1 MRCSDKERP
10 LRGGQKKTKS
20 LRLRV
25 KHIKSRVMKKGNFFA
40 NCVFAVSVIL
50 TVLSFSACTDDS
62 NDVVATTSEV
72 IEQAEVP
79 FSVVLK
85 AMNSDGN
92 DITTKGEVNG
102 ATLFVFDQNN
112 DFFEQI
118 NVNKSTILSRR
129 AIDINCP
136 NSNDI
141 TVIAWSGINSGNE
154 EISNMSKANI
164 ISDLQV
170 SLKENNGIANIPS
183 DLFYGQVTLHKNSST
198 KSTVSN
204 ELQIIR
210 KTSIF
215 QLSTKGLIKYLGSN
229 AGNFEY
235 RIKNTKSSLD
245 YNGNPTGEEVEFAFP
260 ASFDE
265 KGNLTTETQAIF
277 PAQNITVELYKDG
290 NLIFSSE
297 KDKNGELFA
306 ATPGKRTE
314 ITFKYSGEVSAN
326 ITIAD
331 WATVIQHITMN

>member
-1 MRCSDKERP
+1 
-10 LRGGQKKTKS
+10 
-20 LRLRV
+20 
-25 KHIKSRVMKKGNFFA
+25 MKRGNFFA

-154 EISNMSKANI
+154 EI
-164 ISDLQV
+164 Q
-170 SLKENNGIANIPS
+170 
-183 DLFYGQVTLHKNSST
+183 T
-198 KSTVSN
+198 
-204 ELQIIR
+204 
-210 KTSIF
+210 
-215 QLSTKGLIKYLGSN
+215 
-229 AGNFEY
+229 
-235 RIKNTKSSLD
+235 
-245 YNGNPTGEEVEFAFP
+245 
-260 ASFDE
+260 
-265 KGNLTTETQAIF
+265 
-277 PAQNITVELYKDG
+277 
-290 NLIFSSE
+290 
-297 KDKNGELFA
+297 
-306 ATPGKRTE
+306 
-314 ITFKYSGEVSAN
+314 
-326 ITIAD
+326 
-331 WATVIQHITMN
+331 

>member
-1 MRCSDKERP
+1 
-10 LRGGQKKTKS
+10 
-20 LRLRV
+20 
-25 KHIKSRVMKKGNFFA
+25 MKRGNFFA

-92 DITTKGEVNG
+92 DITTNGEVHG

-170 SLKENNGIANIPS
+170 TRAPCMM
-183 DLFYGQVTLHKNSST
+183 
-198 KSTVSN
+198 
-204 ELQIIR
+204 R
-210 KTSIF
+210 
-215 QLSTKGLIKYLGSN
+215 LSTSRPNWSVPRGWAAEKNCSSFSVSMASGS
-229 AGNFEY
+229 
-235 RIKNTKSSLD
+235 
-245 YNGNPTGEEVEFAFP
+245 
-260 ASFDE
+260 
-265 KGNLTTETQAIF
+265 
-277 PAQNITVELYKDG
+277 
-290 NLIFSSE
+290 
-297 KDKNGELFA
+297 
-306 ATPGKRTE
+306 
-314 ITFKYSGEVSAN
+314 
-326 ITIAD
+326 
-331 WATVIQHITMN
+331 

>member
-1 MRCSDKERP
+1 
-10 LRGGQKKTKS
+10 
-20 LRLRV
+20 
-25 KHIKSRVMKKGNFFA
+25 MKRGNFFA

-141 TVIAWSGINSGNE
+141 TVIAWSAVSYTHLDVYKRQELLNPILPSCSCNPRVSIVTVPTFGRIT
-154 EISNMSKANI
+154 IS
-164 ISDLQV
+164 V
-170 SLKENNGIANIPS
+170 S
-183 DLFYGQVTLHKNSST
+183 F
-198 KSTVSN
+198 
-204 ELQIIR
+204 
-210 KTSIF
+210 
-215 QLSTKGLIKYLGSN
+215 
-229 AGNFEY
+229 
-235 RIKNTKSSLD
+235 
-245 YNGNPTGEEVEFAFP
+245 
-260 ASFDE
+260 
-265 KGNLTTETQAIF
+265 
-277 PAQNITVELYKDG
+277 
-290 NLIFSSE
+290 
-297 KDKNGELFA
+297 
-306 ATPGKRTE
+306 ATPPAFVNTC
-314 ITFKYSGEVSAN
+314 SLP
-326 ITIAD
+326 
-331 WATVIQHITMN
+331 

>member
-1 MRCSDKERP
+1 
-10 LRGGQKKTKS
+10 
-20 LRLRV
+20 
-25 KHIKSRVMKKGNFFA
+25 MKRGNFFA

-245 YNGNPTGEEVEFAFP
+245 YNGNPT
-260 ASFDE
+260 
-265 KGNLTTETQAIF
+265 ETQAIF

>member
-1 MRCSDKERP
+1 
-10 LRGGQKKTKS
+10 
-20 LRLRV
+20 
-25 KHIKSRVMKKGNFFA
+25 MKKGNFFA
-40 NCVFAVSVIL
+40 NCVFAVSVIF

-183 DLFYGQVTLHKNSST
+183 DLFMDKLRFIRTLQQNPPYQT
-198 KSTVSN
+198 NYKSFAK
-204 ELQIIR
+204 LQ
-210 KTSIF
+210 
-215 QLSTKGLIKYLGSN
+215 
-229 AGNFEY
+229 
-235 RIKNTKSSLD
+235 
-245 YNGNPTGEEVEFAFP
+245 
-260 ASFDE
+260 
-265 KGNLTTETQAIF
+265 
-277 PAQNITVELYKDG
+277 
-290 NLIFSSE
+290 FSSFQR
-297 KDKNGELFA
+297 KD
-306 ATPGKRTE
+306 
-314 ITFKYSGEVSAN
+314 
-326 ITIAD
+326 
-331 WATVIQHITMN
+331 

>member
-1 MRCSDKERP
+1 
-10 LRGGQKKTKS
+10 
-20 LRLRV
+20 
-25 KHIKSRVMKKGNFFA
+25 MKRGNFFA

-245 YNGNPTGEEVEFAFP
+245 YNGNPTGDVQTSDRGFHLLDWFFLHTDFVQYISAVTGDSGPAGGDIYDSELYFPVGDFP
-260 ASFDE
+260 ADC
-265 KGNLTTETQAIF
+265 
-277 PAQNITVELYKDG
+277 
-290 NLIFSSE
+290 
-297 KDKNGELFA
+297 KNV
-306 ATPGKRTE
+306 P
-314 ITFKYSGEVSAN
+314 YVN
-326 ITIAD
+326 
-331 WATVIQHITMN
+331 

>member
-1 MRCSDKERP
+1 
-10 LRGGQKKTKS
+10 
-20 LRLRV
+20 
-25 KHIKSRVMKKGNFFA
+25 MKRGNFFA

-215 QLSTKGLIKYLGSN
+215 QLSTKGLIK
-229 AGNFEY
+229 
-235 RIKNTKSSLD
+235 NTKSSLD

>member
-1 MRCSDKERP
+1 
-10 LRGGQKKTKS
+10 
-20 LRLRV
+20 
-25 KHIKSRVMKKGNFFA
+25 MKKGNFFA
-40 NCVFAVSVIL
+40 NCVFAVSVIF

-183 DLFYGQVTLHKNSST
+183 VCSMDKLRFIRTLQQNPPYQT
-198 KSTVSN
+198 NYKSFAK
-204 ELQIIR
+204 LQ
-210 KTSIF
+210 
-215 QLSTKGLIKYLGSN
+215 
-229 AGNFEY
+229 
-235 RIKNTKSSLD
+235 
-245 YNGNPTGEEVEFAFP
+245 
-260 ASFDE
+260 
-265 KGNLTTETQAIF
+265 
-277 PAQNITVELYKDG
+277 
-290 NLIFSSE
+290 FSSFQR
-297 KDKNGELFA
+297 KD
-306 ATPGKRTE
+306 
-314 ITFKYSGEVSAN
+314 
-326 ITIAD
+326 
-331 WATVIQHITMN
+331 